1 MKARFSTVV
10 KGFLAKIGSLGKRGV
25 KVPSSLSCAAPGD
38 FVMFDYAD
46 NISRLVLITRPIV
59 KRPQT
64 GNLLLTGFCIDRNF
78 LLKEEYE
85 DFGPE
90 EVVDLYIK
98 KGIPENSFRT
108 YNMSKFKGDL
118 IRIRV

>member
-1 MKARFSTVV
+1 MKAIFSSAV
-10 KGFLAKIGSLGKRGV
+10 KGFLAKLGALGKKGV

-38 FVMFDYAD
+38 FVIFDYQD

-59 KRPQT
+59 KRPKT
-64 GNLLLTGFCIDRNF
+64 GNLLLTGFCIDRDF
-78 LLKEEYE
+78 LLQDEYE

-90 EVVDLYIK
+90 QVVDLYIK